1 MGGRGI
7 EIRKWKER
15 DQGIYSPV
23 PSLLGHSLQ
32 LLTGGPSAIDHCEQ
46 NSWPLLVLS
55 GLGVVSFQV
64 LGLLE
69 QSNTNWMA

>member
-1 MGGRGI
+1 M
-7 EIRKWKER
+7 EIRKGKER

-32 LLTGGPSAIDHCEQ
+32 LLAGGPSAIDHCKP
-46 NSWPLLVLS
+46 NAFPPLVLS
-55 GLGVVSFQV
+55 GLGVASFQV

-69 QSNTNWMA
+69 QSNTNWNA